1 MFIRSILENSCVVW
15 HSSLTEQDSEDIERV
30 QKAACKV
37 ILKEFYEGYDNAL
50 KSLRLE
56 KLKDRRESLCL
67 SFAKKCL
74 RNEKLKSMFPLNRN
88 KRSLRNQNN
97 YLVKFAATER
107 YRKSAIPHM
116 QNLLNEH
123 EKVKAKLVRFKGL

>member
-1 MFIRSILENSCVVW
+1 MDLDLDLVLDLDQDLDLDLGADLELDN
-15 HSSLTEQDSEDIERV
+15 
-30 QKAACKV
+30 
-37 ILKEFYEGYDNAL
+37 YEGYDNAL

-74 RNEKLKSMFPLNRN
+74 RNEKVKSMFPLNRN

-97 YLVKFAATER
+97 FIIKFAATER
-107 YRKSAIPHM
+107 YRKSAVPHM

-123 EKVKAKLVRFKGL
+123 EKMKAKLVRFKGL